1 MAAKRFRAIVCEG
14 PDDLA
19 AIRALLLEDGC
30 RKKPQ
35 LTAQAGASRAQRF
48 EIGDLEIQLESR
60 NGKSGLAQHAIDL
73 AQAGAGGRPDMIL
86 VSFDPDRDA
95 PAREFAFFEK
105 AFGEHTGAK
114 GKVGPLDRNP
124 AGARAF
130 KMDRREVVLLPA
142 PWRSSSIERFA
153 GLPDEHCLER
163 VLIDGILQ
171 AGVSEPVT
179 RWARDAT
186 TLLCALVPTHG
197 YKRAFRLWNAAL
209 HPDAGSFA
217 ARLLQADEH
226 NHACLRAL
234 RSTPAAT
241 ALSVLLGA

>member
-1 MAAKRFRAIVCEG
+1 MAAKRLRAIVCEG

-35 LTAQAGASRAQRF
+35 LPGPAAVSRAQHF

-60 NGKSGLAQHAIDL
+60 NGKSGLADLAIDL
-73 AQAGAGGRPDMIL
+73 AQGGAIGRPDMIL
-86 VSFDPDRDA
+86 VSFDPDGDA

-105 AFGEHTGAK
+105 AFGEHTGAR
-114 GKVGPLDRNP
+114 GKVGPLDRNS

-142 PWRSSSIERFA
+142 PWRSTSIERFA

-163 VLIDGILQ
+163 VLIDGILE
-171 AGVSEPVT
+171 ADVPESVT
-179 RWARDAT
+179 KWAKAVT
-186 TLLCALVPTHG
+186 TSLCALVPTHG

-209 HPDAGSFA
+209 HPDAESFVP
-217 ARLLQADEH
+217 RLLQANEH
-226 NHACLRAL
+226 KHACLKAL

>member
-19 AIRALLLEDGC
+19 AIRALLEEDGC

-35 LTAQAGASRAQRF
+35 LSGPAAASRAQHF

-60 NGKSGLAQHAIDL
+60 NGKSGLADLAIDL
-73 AQAGAGGRPDMIL
+73 AQGGAIGRPDMIL
-86 VSFDPDRDA
+86 VSFDPDGD
-95 PAREFAFFEK
+95 PPGREFAFFEK
-105 AFGEHTGAK
+105 AFGKHTGTR
-114 GKVGPLDRNP
+114 GKVGQLDRNP

-142 PWRSSSIERFA
+142 PWRSTAIERFA
-153 GLPDEHCLER
+153 GLPDEHCLEC

-171 AGVSEPVT
+171 AGVPEPVT
-179 RWARDAT
+179 RWAKDAT
-186 TLLCALVPTHG
+186 TLLCALVPKHG

-209 HPDAGSFA
+209 HPDAESFA
-217 ARLLQADEH
+217 AKLLQADEH
-226 NHACLRAL
+226 KHACLKAL